1 MFESAI
7 EILEFSKVLDLI
19 SQKAVSEPG
28 RERVKKLR
36 PKIDIE
42 LVNLELKRVEE
53 MAGLQE
59 SGNTPPFTSIFD
71 LAHPLKRASI
81 AGAMLSPES
90 LLQIYQ
96 TVACARVVG
105 AFLLFRARDA
115 AYLADMARAIGIF
128 EELENAIKHA
138 IDETGEIR
146 DNASVELKNIRREI
160 TNEKRRARATLA
172 NILHDWS
179 AKGILQE
186 EIIATRDGRLTLPV
200 KDNLKSR
207 AKGILVDQSGSGSTV
222 YIEPIQLV
230 EINNIVRKLELE
242 ERREIERI
250 LVELTSIV
258 YKYRFEIEDTVNIL
272 IELDSI
278 FARAEYALKNECNKP
293 IIGFNKGLKI
303 VNARHPLLLIKE
315 KEVVPLNMELD
326 EDIHTLVISGPNAGG
341 KTVALKT
348 VGLLTLMAMAGC
360 FIPADK
366 ETSLPL
372 PAEIHAVIGDDQSI
386 AADLST
392 FTAHV
397 TKLAAVAK
405 TSEPRKLV
413 LIDEILSGTDPT
425 EGTALAISLLEK
437 LTKDGAMTLVTTH
450 KGDLKAFAHRT
461 EKVMNGS
468 LEFDPENLS
477 PTFRFRVG
485 IPGSSY
491 AFVIA
496 QKVGLNTELID
507 RAKNIRGESR
517 GSLDNLI
524 LELQSKL
531 TKVDRDRIDVDAEIR
546 KYKTLQNEL
555 EDKLKNAKAIEAK
568 MREKAEAEAE
578 KILAEAGKIVEQ
590 AVKEIKEKGAS
601 KESIRTAHE
610 GIKTAKSGREKHR
623 KKKVTEQKRK
633 DQGPIRIG
641 DKVKMEDGEVSGI
654 VTDAKEAK
662 GQFLIESGGIKI
674 WMEGKKLIKIDH
686 PAATEKN
693 KNKDRVKVHYK
704 LDVDDISPKIDLRGL
719 DKEEA
724 AKQIEKYLHRASMA
738 NLNEIQII
746 HGKGDGILRK
756 LVGDLLKESDLVKSS
771 KPGGWGEGDYG
782 VTIVQLL

>member
-7 EILEFSKVLDLI
+7 EILEFAKVLELI
-19 SQKAVSEPG
+19 SQKAVSDPG

-36 PKIDIE
+36 PKIDLE
-42 LVNLELKRVEE
+42 LVNLELRRVEE

-59 SGNTPPFTSIFD
+59 SGNTPPFSSIHD
-71 LAHPLKRASI
+71 LTFPLKRASI
-81 AGAMLSPES
+81 AGSMLSPES

-96 TVACARVVG
+96 TIACARVVG
-105 AFLLFRARDA
+105 AFLMSRAKDA
-115 AYLADMARAIGIF
+115 AYLADMARTIGTF
-128 EELENAIKHA
+128 EELENAVKHA

-146 DNASVELKNIRREI
+146 DTASTELRNIRREI
-160 TNEKRRARATLA
+160 GNEKRRARATLA
-172 NILHDWS
+172 NILQAWS
-179 AKGILQE
+179 AQGILQE
-186 EIIATRDGRLTLPV
+186 EIIASRDGRLTLPV

-250 LVELTSIV
+250 LVELTGIV
-258 YKYRFEIEDTVNIL
+258 YKYRFDIEDTVNVL

-278 FARAEYALKNECNKP
+278 FARAEYALRNDCYKP
-293 IIGFNKGLKI
+293 VIGFKKGLKI

-315 KEVVPLNMELD
+315 KEVVPLNIELD

-341 KTVALKT
+341 KTVSLKT
-348 VGLLTLMAMAGC
+348 VGLLTLMAMSGC

-405 TSEPRKLV
+405 TSESRKLV
-413 LIDEILSGTDPT
+413 LIDEIMSGTDPT

-437 LTKDGAMTLVTTH
+437 LTFDGAMTLVTTH

-461 EKVMNGS
+461 EHVTNGS
-468 LEFDPENLS
+468 LEFDPEHLS
-477 PTFRFRVG
+477 PTFKFRVG

-496 QKVGLNTELID
+496 QKVGLNLELIG
-507 RAKNIRGESR
+507 RAKDIRGESR

-555 EDKLKNAKAIEAK
+555 EDKLKNAKAIEVK

-590 AVKEIKEKGAS
+590 AVRDIKEKGAS
-601 KESIRTAHE
+601 KESIKTAHE
-610 GIKTAKSGREKHR
+610 GIKAARSSRESHR
-623 KKKVTEQKRK
+623 KKNITEQKRK
-633 DQGPIRIG
+633 NQGPIRIG
-641 DKVKMEDGEVSGI
+641 DRVKIEDGETSGI
-654 VTDAKEAK
+654 VIDAKESK
-662 GQFLIESGGIKI
+662 GRYLVESGGIKI
-674 WMEGKKLIKIDH
+674 WMEGKKLIKLDH
-686 PAATEKN
+686 PGTVDKN
-693 KNKDRVKVHYK
+693 KNKDRVRVHYK
-704 LDVDDISPKIDLRGL
+704 LDTDDISPKIDLRGL

-724 AKQIEKYLHRASMA
+724 SKQIEKYLHRASLA

-746 HGKGDGILRK
+746 HGKGDGILRQ
-756 LVGDLLKESDLVKSS
+756 LVGEMLKNNELVKSS

-782 VTIVQLL
+782 VTVVQLL